1 MCQWSIENKSISAA
15 QLKDEREKLVSL
27 SFKLAF
33 YFAVEAFQFW
43 CLISSLARISL
54 GKMFLQKGLQSWQ
67 DPRDSQVYSNQQYP
81 FKYLEYKQYVDY

>member
-54 GKMFLQKGLQSWQ
+54 GKKGLQSWQ
-67 DPRDSQVYSNQQYP
+67 DPWDPQVSSNQITRI
-81 FKYLEYKQYVDY
+81 L

>member
-27 SFKLAF
+27 SLKLAF

-43 CLISSLARISL
+43 RLISSLAGISL
-54 GKMFLQKGLQSWQ
+54 GKMFVQKGLQSWH
-67 DPRDSQVYSNQQYP
+67 DPRDPQVSSNQITRI
-81 FKYLEYKQYVDY
+81 L

>member
-43 CLISSLARISL
+43 CLISSLARISSAHL
-54 GKMFLQKGLQSWQ
+54 AQFLRRMGWIGSAI
-67 DPRDSQVYSNQQYP
+67 
-81 FKYLEYKQYVDY
+81 